1 MKLRQLLKLLSF
13 IFVVFVITITISFA
27 DTSKI
32 LNKRHNQVLL
42 DPDISSS
49 VAKDKLLQGV
59 KVAECP
65 DKYNV
70 ANLLNKKQSSDDI
83 FKDLD
88 KKVACARNN
97 DYSGACWVQSVGFLN
112 GDYRVKICNASSTG
126 VLVNNQDD
134 TCKILKAGESNG
146 NFRAVAKNLGL
157 EDVMYQGTYSDSY
170 DACPDTTTNI
180 NGLGYVYIEE
190 ATDEKYTS
198 ADDFYLN
205 YCEPLAQRFLLF
217 KS

>member
-32 LNKRHNQVLL
+32 LSKRHNQVLL

-112 GDYRVKICNASSTG
+112 GD
-126 VLVNNQDD
+126 
-134 TCKILKAGESNG
+134 
-146 NFRAVAKNLGL
+146 
-157 EDVMYQGTYSDSY
+157 
-170 DACPDTTTNI
+170 
-180 NGLGYVYIEE
+180 
-190 ATDEKYTS
+190 
-198 ADDFYLN
+198 
-205 YCEPLAQRFLLF
+205 
-217 KS
+217 